1 MRILYIEDERELSS
15 AVCAGLR
22 KCSYAVDAVF
32 DGREALDYYHT
43 YEYDVIVLDLNL
55 PDIDGLDVLRQIRQ
69 GDCKT
74 KILILSARSAVDDR
88 VKGLDMGANDYLT
101 KPFDFLELEARIRT
115 LSRIAYIQTVSTLT
129 CRELTLN
136 TATKEATCGAV
147 KISLTKKEYAIL
159 EYMMLHK
166 NQVVD
171 AKQIL
176 DHAWDSNADFFPD
189 TLKYHIHAIKKKLT
203 EAGGSENLIKNVR
216 GVGYMVVDE

>member
-1 MRILYIEDERELSS
+1 MRILYVEDERELSS

-55 PDIDGLDVLRQIRQ
+55 PDIDGLEVLRQIRQ
-69 GDCKT
+69 RDYKT

-136 TATKEATCGAV
+136 TATKEAACGAA

-176 DHAWDSNADFFPD
+176 DHAWDSCADFFPD
-189 TLKYHIHAIKKKLT
+189 TLKYHIHAIKKKLA

-216 GVGYMVVDE
+216 GIGYMVVDE